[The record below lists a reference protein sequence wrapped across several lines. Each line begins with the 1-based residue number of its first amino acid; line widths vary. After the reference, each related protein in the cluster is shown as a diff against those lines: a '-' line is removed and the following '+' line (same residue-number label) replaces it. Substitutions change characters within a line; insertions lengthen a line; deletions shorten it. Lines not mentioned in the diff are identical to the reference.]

1 MSRRAVARLA
11 PEALDA
17 FEARLG
23 HRFKDRSLL
32 VRALSHKSAGDG
44 QPGFAHNERMEW
56 LGDRVLGLLAAQD
69 LFSAHGRDDEGV
81 LTRRF
86 HNIVSGSNC
95 AGAARLL
102 GVQDVLVVSRSV
114 PRETVAANDSM
125 LGDAYEALMA
135 ALYLDGGIEAAR
147 PLYDLAVQASR
158 DDVVGNAKNRLQE
171 LLQKRG
177 EAIPVYSVV
186 GRDGP
191 DHAPVFTV
199 EVEAAGHKA
208 LAEGSSKQ
216 AAEQVAASR
225 LLEMIT

>member
-1 MSRRAVARLA
+1 MSRRAVARLE

-23 HRFKDRSLL
+23 YTFSDRSLL

-69 LFSAHGRDDEGV
+69 LFAAHGRDDEGV

-102 GVQDVLVVSRSV
+102 GVQDVLVVSRSI
-114 PRETVAANDSM
+114 PREAVTANDSM

-171 LLQKRG
+171 HLQKRG
-177 EAIPVYSVV
+177 DAIPVYRVV
-186 GRDGP
+186 GREGP

-199 EVEAAGHKA
+199 EVEAAGHTA
-208 LAEGSSKQ
+208 LAEGPSKQ
-216 AAEQVAASR
+216 AAEQVAAAR

>member
-1 MSRRAVARLA
+1 
-11 PEALDA
+11 
-17 FEARLG
+17 
-23 HRFKDRSLL
+23 
-32 VRALSHKSAGDG
+32 
-44 QPGFAHNERMEW
+44 
-56 LGDRVLGLLAAQD
+56 
-69 LFSAHGRDDEGV
+69 
-81 LTRRF
+81 
-86 HNIVSGSNC
+86 
-95 AGAARLL
+95 
-102 GVQDVLVVSRSV
+102 
-114 PRETVAANDSM
+114 VAANDSM